1 MIAKTPVCGG
11 AGEIQP
17 GGIDPSRVSVY
28 VDAVGVLG

>member
-1 MIAKTPVCGG
+1 MIAKTPVCG